1 MNAQDIKKQFPIF
14 SNLQNQ
20 NKNLVYVDSAAT
32 YQKPQAVIDAMN
44 AFYTTSY
51 ASVHRGLY
59 ELGEQATE
67 QYEAVRGKVAAFI
80 NAAHAEEIVFT
91 KGATEGFNFIAQ
103 SWAEQNLQAGDE
115 ILLTQAE
122 HHANLVPWQRV
133 AQKTGA
139 KLRFVPINLKTFMCD
154 FTPDLITPKTKLV
167 SVTYDSN
174 VLGPIWPE
182 GILED
187 IIASAHAVGA
197 RVMLDTTQAMIH
209 EKINVQK
216 LNADF
221 VSFSGHKMAGPTG
234 IGALYIKKELHD
246 HVEPYQVGGSMV
258 YSVSFEQATWAAAP
272 QKFEAGT
279 PAIAEVIGLGAA
291 IDFLNQINFDALAAH
306 EAALTHQL
314 VQGLQKLNGVHIAG
328 NHEALVEQGH
338 LVSFWV

>member
-1 MNAQDIKKQFPIF
+1 MSFLMNAQDIKKQFPIF
-14 SNLQNQ
+14 FSNTGH
-20 NKNLVYVDSAAT
+20 KKLVYVDSAAT

-67 QYEAVRGKVAAFI
+67 QYEAVRNKVACFI

-91 KGATEGFNFIAQ
+91 KGATEGFNFVAQ
-103 SWAEQNLQAGDE
+103 SWAEQNLHTGDE

-139 KLRFVPINLKTFMCD
+139 TLRFVPINLKTFLCD

-174 VLGPIWPE
+174 VLGSIWPADMLADLIE
-182 GILED
+182 R
-187 IIASAHAVGA
+187 AHAVGA

-234 IGALYIKKELHD
+234 IGVLYIKKELHD
-246 HVEPYQVGGSMV
+246 QVEPYQVGGSMV

-291 IDFLNQINFDALAAH
+291 IDFLNQINFDSLAAH
-306 EAALTHQL
+306 EAALTGQL
-314 VQGLQKLNGVHIAG
+314 VQGLQKL
-328 NHEALVEQGH
+328 
-338 LVSFWV
+338 